1 MHPFFLTVIGAI
13 FILSLVVILLWV
25 YGRNKKYLNALLAT
39 AICGVVW
46 YAMIF
51 LLTNTGYIKYYPLL
65 FNKGLPLYYTIG
77 PCFYLYLKGEL
88 NPELSKFKKK
98 HLLHFILIIP
108 ALFSV
113 MPYNLLDTEQQQL
126 IVNRVARDFR
136 YAFSTEKYIVEPWH
150 WFTFPLS
157 ALTYSILQMRL
168 TYIFAR
174 QKKNIKTVRW
184 AYFFSGMLTL
194 IFSGMLV
201 LNVVILRNSNDAY
214 FILHRSPLI
223 LSLAFIFL
231 LLSLSFFLNPQTIF
245 GLSDKLNQSDILN
258 NTGSDSEDI
267 TNSEKRKIRPVD
279 EKLIEQVEQ
288 QIMEKEIFKQVGL
301 TMSELAAQLDIPNH
315 KLSDL
320 FNKHY
325 QSNFNTHINNLRID
339 YVKKRLDSGDWKQYT
354 LEAIALEAGFSSRNT
369 FFVAF
374 KKIMDKSP
382 SAYLADIKNK

>member
-13 FILSLVVILLWV
+13 FILSLVVILLWL
-25 YGRNKKYLNALLAT
+25 YGQNKKYLNALLAT
-39 AICGVVW
+39 GICGLAW

-51 LLTNTGYIKYYPLL
+51 LLTSTGNIKFYPLL
-65 FNKGLPLYYTIG
+65 FNKGLPLYYAIG

-88 NPELSKFKKK
+88 NPEFSKFKKK
-98 HLLHFILIIP
+98 HLLHFIIIIP
-108 ALFSV
+108 ALISV
-113 MPYNLLDTEQQQL
+113 MPYNLLDIEQQQL
-126 IVNRVARDFR
+126 IVNRAAKDIH
-136 YAFSTEKYIVEPWH
+136 YTFSTAKYIVEPWH

-157 ALTYSILQMRL
+157 ALTYSILQIRL

-174 QKKNIKTVRW
+174 HKRNIKTIRW
-184 AYFFSGMLTL
+184 AYIFSGLLTL

-201 LNVVILRNSNDAY
+201 LNIAILRNANDAY

-223 LSLAFIFL
+223 LSLALTFL
-231 LLSLSFFLNPQTIF
+231 LLSLSFFLNPETIF
-245 GLSDKLNQSDILN
+245 GLATKSDNFNIS
-258 NTGSDSEDI
+258 GSDLEDI
-267 TNSEKRKIRPVD
+267 TNSEKRKTRPVD

-288 QIMEKEIFKQVGL
+288 RIMEKEIFKQAGL

-325 QSNFNTHINNLRID
+325 QSNFNTHINNLRIA
-339 YVKKRLDSGDWKQYT
+339 YIKKRLDSGDWKQYT

-369 FFVAF
+369 FFIAF
-374 KKIMDKSP
+374 KKVMDKSP
-382 SAYLADIKNK
+382 SAYLADLKGK

>member
-13 FILSLVVILLWV
+13 FILSLVVILLWIH
-25 YGRNKKYLNALLAT
+25 GRDKKYLNALLAT
-39 AICGVVW
+39 GIFGIAW

-51 LLTNTGYIKYYPLL
+51 LLTSTGYIKYYPLL

-88 NPELSKFKKK
+88 NPEFSKFDKK
-98 HLLHFILIIP
+98 HLLHFILVIP
-108 ALFSV
+108 ALISV
-113 MPYNLLDTEQQQL
+113 MPYNLLDTDQQQL
-126 IVNRVARDFR
+126 IVNRAAKDIH
-136 YAFSTEKYIVEPWH
+136 YTFSTEKYIVEPWH

-157 ALTYSILQMRL
+157 ALTYSILQIRL

-174 QKKNIKTVRW
+174 QKKNIKTIRW
-184 AYFFSGMLTL
+184 AYFFSGLLTL

-201 LNVVILRNSNDAY
+201 LNMVVIRNVNDAY

-223 LSLAFIFL
+223 LSLAFAFL
-231 LLSLSFFLNPQTIF
+231 LLSLSFFLNPETIF
-245 GLSDKLNQSDILN
+245 GLSDKSNQSDNFNIN
-258 NTGSDSEDI
+258 GSDSEDI
-267 TNSEKRKIRPVD
+267 TNYEKRKSRPVD

-288 QIMEKEIFKQVGL
+288 QIMEKEIFKQAGL

-325 QSNFNTHINNLRID
+325 QSNFNTHINNLRIE
-339 YVKKRLDSGDWKQYT
+339 YIKKRMDSGDWKQYT

-374 KKIMDKSP
+374 KKVMDKSP
-382 SAYLADIKNK
+382 SAYLAGLKSR